1 MLTSD
6 WVGTDRS
13 GFEHRS
19 KGVSKGQ
26 LQNGKK
32 HGQWSTDF
40 TSEAGGE
47 WYGRNSSEGPYVN
60 GTKHGR
66 WYLHSRLAGHHYSV
80 SYVDGKSHGPWSR
93 STATGNFE
101 GGPYLANKKH
111 GYWYYYYDDGGGGP
125 NVKAEIVVYVK
136 GEAKVEP
143 NGLGTSDWVDSLR

>member
-1 MLTSD
+1 MSTKPGELQTAIVSWSGECSGGLAHGEGMLTSD

-32 HGQWSTDF
+32 HG
-40 TSEAGGE
+40 
-47 WYGRNSSEGPYVN
+47 
-60 GTKHGR
+60 
-66 WYLHSRLAGHHYSV
+66 
-80 SYVDGKSHGPWSR
+80 
-93 STATGNFE
+93 
-101 GGPYLANKKH
+101 
-111 GYWYYYYDDGGGGP
+111 YWYYYYDDGGGGP

-136 GEAKVEP
+136 GEAKAEP